1 MGRALLWYNYT
12 DQLGLD
18 VPSKQKQWKQP
29 PKRGFANGLHCGM
42 IWRSSWQVALW
53 VAQFRATQRWNMTE
67 EPGIP
72 TKMPKIAPP
81 KKNLLLNYALLS
93 SNYVFISCF
102 PIFQKKILFTSTH
115 QVPKYAEMCKYC
127 LPPSSLSLSIFLCE
141 ERGIPP
147 SYGSLK
153 SS

>member
-93 SNYVFISCF
+93 SNYEFISCF
-102 PIFQKKILFTSTH
+102 PIFQKKYYSHLLTKFQNMPRCAST
-115 QVPKYAEMCKYC
+115 VS
-127 LPPSSLSLSIFLCE
+127 LPPLSLSIFLCE

>member
-1 MGRALLWYNYT
+1 VGRAVLWYNYT

-18 VPSKQKQWKQP
+18 VPSKQKQRKQP

-53 VAQFRATQRWNMTE
+53 VAQFRGTQRWNMTE

-72 TKMPKIAPP
+72 TKMPKIAP
-81 KKNLLLNYALLS
+81 KKNLITKLRIIVVQLWVYTLLPNLPKKYYSHLLTK
-93 SNYVFISCF
+93 
-102 PIFQKKILFTSTH
+102 FQNMPRCAST
-115 QVPKYAEMCKYC
+115 VS
-127 LPPSSLSLSIFLCE
+127 LPPLSLSIFLCE